1 METATKS
8 GLQAM
13 DRLRQTVA
21 AQARLLDQT
30 MNEMQAL
37 ESEIQERVLR
47 AMQETEQSCDRKAEG
62 RLKIAIEETEEN
74 TRILVTQELQDRF
87 KQKLES
93 ELESARKEWHTERGL
108 LTD

>member
-1 METATKS
+1 METLTKS
-8 GLQAM
+8 GLQGM

-47 AMQETEQSCDRKAEG
+47 AMQETEESCARQAEK
-62 RLKIAIEETEEN
+62 RLKTAVEEAEEN
-74 TRILVTQELQDRF
+74 TRILVTEELQERF
-87 KQKLES
+87 KKQS
-93 ELESARKEWHTERGL
+93 AAELESAKQ
-108 LTD
+108 